1 MEKKYFKVVNS
12 IRGNHGLFYHE
23 GINVDPLPFNPQG
36 DCESGGLYFASE
48 DIFTFFYIGD
58 TVYEVK
64 PIGEI
69 YENPDTPKKWKA
81 HSLEMKLVGKT
92 DDVKTIKFLIENG
105 ANIHAKDDDSLYWA
119 AYYGY
124 FDVVKY
130 LVENGANIH
139 ACNDA
144 ALRYAARCGYLDI
157 VKYLVKHGANVH
169 SFKNEAIQFAAD
181 KGYLDIVKILVEHG
195 ADIHANNEAALRL
208 AAEQGHIDIV
218 KYLVEHG
225 ANIHACDDYA
235 FKNGSKE
242 IVEYLQSLT
251 K

>member
-1 MEKKYFKVVNS
+1 MEKKYFKIANS
-12 IRGNHGLFYHE
+12 TKGNHGLFYHE

-36 DCESGGLYFASE
+36 DCTSGGLYFSSE
-48 DIFTFFYIGD
+48 DILYFFDMGN

-130 LVENGANIH
+130 LVE
-139 ACNDA
+139 
-144 ALRYAARCGYLDI
+144 
-157 VKYLVKHGANVH
+157 HGANVH
-169 SFKNEAIQFAAD
+169 ANDDYALRCAAEN
-181 KGYLDIVKILVEHG
+181 GYLDMIKYLVEHG
-195 ADIHANNEAALRL
+195 ADIHADDDYALET
-208 AAEQGHIDIV
+208 AVYHGNFDIV
-218 KYLVEHG
+218 KYLTEHG
-225 ANIHACDDYA
+225 ANVHANDDYA
-235 FKNGSKE
+235 FHYGDKAV
-242 IVEYLQSLT
+242 VEYLQSLT
-251 K
+251 